1 MLKPAGAP
9 LFKFAPSKRIILTK
23 GNRGVISVQ
32 GEEPYRTG
40 LGVPKGVLKKGKTL
54 ALIKPRHLPYTV
66 KVKKEKLTDVVK
78 LLQKHF
84 GVDWR
89 EIESLNFYRR
99 ILDGNDDA
107 TVGEDNEY
115 TCVYLRI

>member
-1 MLKPAGAP
+1 VLKPAGAP

-54 ALIKPRHLPYTV
+54 ALIKPRHLPHTV

-78 LLQKHF
+78 LLQKQL
-84 GVDWR
+84 GKTTSTPVC
-89 EIESLNFYRR
+89 
-99 ILDGNDDA
+99 
-107 TVGEDNEY
+107 T
-115 TCVYLRI
+115 